1 MNHNFSRRNLNTTR
15 QLSGKLIYCKTQDT
29 DLGWPSALIPALLL
43 KHWCSFLITASA
55 FDHSALKGT
64 CFHWPP
70 RSPFIIIFFYELHCC
85 SSNVKP
91 WTFRDLAHKWWSNI
105 DNQLKPLR
113 FHDQLELLLAIYIPE
128 ALFIKDHDDLNSPA
142 LHYIW
147 QYIRPCSWAWW
158 RLQLHNNY
166 MKLHKHMRFL
176 NSKKKWVCVFS
187 HLYINT
193 QTEHVFSFL
202 FLFFNHHRTQQQC
215 QRFKT

>member
-1 MNHNFSRRNLNTTR
+1 MNHNFSRRNLNAT

-113 FHDQLELLLAIYIPE
+113 FHDQLELLLAIYSQRLCSSRIMMTLTHQRYTTSDNTYVLVPG
-128 ALFIKDHDDLNSPA
+128 LDDDFSCTII
-142 LHYIW
+142 IW
-147 QYIRPCSWAWW
+147 NCTSTCAFWIQ
-158 RLQLHNNY
+158 
-166 MKLHKHMRFL
+166 
-176 NSKKKWVCVFS
+176 KKKWVCVFS

>member
-113 FHDQLELLLAIYIPE
+113 FHDQLELLLAIYSQR
-128 ALFIKDHDDLNSPA
+128 L
-142 LHYIW
+142 
-147 QYIRPCSWAWW
+147 CSS
-158 RLQLHNNY
+158 RIMMTLTHQRYTTSDNVHRILT
-166 MKLHKHMRFL
+166 
-176 NSKKKWVCVFS
+176 S
-187 HLYINT
+187 
-193 QTEHVFSFL
+193 L
-202 FLFFNHHRTQQQC
+202 FLGLMTTSAAQ
-215 QRFKT
+215 